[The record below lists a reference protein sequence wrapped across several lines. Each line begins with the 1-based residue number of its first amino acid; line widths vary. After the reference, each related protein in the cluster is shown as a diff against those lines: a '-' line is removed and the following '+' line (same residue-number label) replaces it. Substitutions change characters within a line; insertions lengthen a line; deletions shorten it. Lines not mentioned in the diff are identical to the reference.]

1 MKRGIVFSVSAIEM
15 PGKIVVSCQK
25 NVEGMKQKMK
35 ALVLAGG
42 LPQIELIK
50 QLKARNITTVL
61 ADGNP
66 NALARP
72 YADVF
77 YQLAIF
83 DVEAVKEVAL
93 KEKVDFLITVC
104 ADQVL
109 LVVAQVSEMLG
120 LPWYIDY
127 KTAQLVSDKK
137 EMKKIFWENHIPTS
151 RYVEMDELDW
161 NKIAHL
167 EYPLVVKPVDAYS
180 SKGVRKALNSEEL
193 AVYFAEAAQI
203 SRTGGVIVEEFVAGD
218 EISVDIYVED
228 GVAKL
233 LCVSNSE
240 KINNADRFIIFRGR
254 YPVAASAEIL
264 EQIQNVAQQ
273 IADAFGLKNCPMLI
287 QMINDGKRV
296 SVLEFCART
305 GGNMKYLLIKR
316 SCGFDVI
323 KAVID
328 LTLGEKPHVEL
339 TAPEAKYIVNDFIYC
354 KPGVYDRLEGFE
366 ELRQEGILADYYSLR
381 PQGMCVSGV
390 SSSSDRIAGITVVA
404 DTLEEFNRRH
414 RIIVDSVKIIDS
426 EGNDIMRHDLLP
438 DLV

>member
-1 MKRGIVFSVSAIEM
+1 
-15 PGKIVVSCQK
+15 
-25 NVEGMKQKMK
+25 MK

-42 LPQIELIK
+42 LAQIELIN
-50 QLKARNITTVL
+50 QLKERNITTVL

-72 YADVF
+72 YADIF
-77 YQLAIF
+77 YQLTIF

-93 KEKVDFLITVC
+93 REKVDFLITVC

-137 EMKKIFWENHIPTS
+137 YMKRIFWENGIPTS
-151 RYVEMDELDW
+151 RYVELTQLDLDR
-161 NKIAHL
+161 ISHL
-167 EYPLVVKPVDAYS
+167 QYPLVVKPVDAYS
-180 SKGVRKALNSEEL
+180 SRGVRKVTNEEEL
-193 AVYFAEAAQI
+193 SVYFAEAARI

-228 GVAKL
+228 GEAKV
-233 LCVSNSE
+233 LCISNSE
-240 KINNADRFIIFRGR
+240 KINDVDRFVIFRGR
-254 YPVAASAEIL
+254 YPAIASDEIK
-264 EQIQNVAQQ
+264 EQIRMVAQR

-316 SCGFDVI
+316 ACGFDVI
-323 KAVID
+323 RAVID

-339 TAPEAKYIVNDFIYC
+339 APPEGKYIVNDFIYC
-354 KPGVYDRLEGFE
+354 KPGVYDHLEGFE
-366 ELRQEGILADYYSLR
+366 ELREEGVLTDYYSLR
-381 PQGMCVSGV
+381 PKGMKINGV
-390 SSSSDRIAGITVVA
+390 FSSSDRIAGITVVG
-404 DTLEEFNRRH
+404 DSLEEFNAKHRR
-414 RIIVDSVKIIDS
+414 IVESVKVIGEDGS
-426 EGNDIMRHDLLP
+426 DLMRRDLVP
-438 DLV
+438 DLE